1 MKVPEIRAA
10 FLDFFK
16 GKGHKIVKSSPLIPQ
31 GDPSLLFTNAGMN
44 QFKNIFLGLEKTSYN
59 RAASVQKCMRV
70 SGKHNDFEEV
80 GRSSKHHTFFE
91 MLGNF
96 SFGDY
101 FKKKCIEYSWELIL
115 DVYKISSKK
124 IYITVY
130 EEDDEAFDIWN
141 KEIGI
146 KEDRIFGLGKEENY
160 WSMGN
165 TGPCGPCSEIHYELD
180 TEYEKGEP
188 KKLIESGS
196 DRFIELWNLVFMQ
209 FNRDENGKLHSLPA
223 PSVDTGM
230 GLERMVTVLQKK
242 KSNYDTA
249 LFMPI
254 INAVCDLCDYE
265 YPSLLENDIQIRVIS
280 DHLRAISFL
289 IGDGI
294 MPANEGRGYVLRRL
308 IRRAFRA
315 GNRLGLNDPF
325 LFKLTGCVI
334 DVMKDSYPEL
344 ISSASYISTVCQA
357 EEKRFHST
365 LSAGFKTFQKYIS
378 EAKKDNEK
386 IIPGGRL
393 FKLYDTHGFPLELSK
408 ELAEEEKLSID
419 ESGFYNEMEKQRS
432 RARQAW
438 KGDVTK
444 HNDIKAYKTVKD
456 LKTRFLGY
464 KTDIAI
470 DAEVQALMKDGTK
483 VERLKKGD
491 KGEVFLNETPFYA
504 EAGGQVGDKGIL
516 KNTHFS
522 ALVEKV
528 FSPIPDIISHKIKVV
543 SGDIRTGDS
552 VEAAIDIGRRRSI
565 RKNHSATH
573 LLHSSLRQILGDH
586 VKQSG
591 SLVSPFRL
599 RFDFTHFESITTH
612 ERKAIESQVN
622 KKIQE
627 NIPIT
632 TRITSYE
639 QALKEG
645 AVAIFKE
652 KYKEDVRVVTIRDFS
667 KELCGGSHVENTG
680 NIGLFK
686 IISEG
691 SIAAGIRRIEALT
704 GQKAVEYIQEN
715 EDLLLEIQQCLS
727 SSRDEILS
735 QLDKLKFVIKNKENE
750 NKTLRQKIARKNM
763 QKKEEE
769 TRKIKNIS
777 VFTKIVEGL
786 NNAELREMAD
796 EFKQKIK
803 SGVVILGTTSG
814 NKASLVVALT
824 KDLLSK
830 IRADEIIRR
839 LAPFIGGGGGGRPD
853 FAQAGGSQT
862 EGLSK
867 ALDKSYSI
875 IEEMLD

>member
-1 MKVPEIRAA
+1 MKVQEIRSA
-10 FLDFFK
+10 FLDFFN
-16 GKGHKIVKSSPLIPQ
+16 GKGHKIIKSSSLIPQ

-44 QFKNIFLGLEKTSYN
+44 QFKNVFLGLDKTNYK

-124 IYITVY
+124 LYITVY
-130 EEDDEAFDIWN
+130 KEDDEAFDIWN
-141 KEIGI
+141 KDIGI
-146 KEDRIFGLGKEENY
+146 KEDRIFRLGKEENY

-180 TEYEKGEP
+180 SEYEKGDP
-188 KKLIESGS
+188 KKLIERGS

-209 FNRDENGKLHSLPA
+209 FNRDEKGKLHSLPA

-242 KSNYDTA
+242 KSNYDTE

-265 YPSLLENDIQIRVIS
+265 YPSLTENDIQIRIIS

-315 GNRLGLNDPF
+315 GNRLGLNKPF

-334 DVMKDSYPEL
+334 DVMKDSYPEM

-357 EEKRFHST
+357 EEKRFYST
-365 LSAGFKTFQKYIS
+365 LSAGLKTLQLYIS
-378 EAKKDNEK
+378 EAKKGKEK
-386 IIPGGRL
+386 IISGERL
-393 FKLYDTHGFPLELSK
+393 FKLYDTHGFPIELSK

-419 ESGFYNEMEKQRS
+419 ESGFHNEMEKQRT

-438 KGDVTK
+438 KGDAKRNGIET
-444 HNDIKAYKTVKD
+444 YKKVKD
-456 LKTRFLGY
+456 LNTQFLGY
-464 KTDIAI
+464 KTNIVI
-470 DAEVQALMKDGTK
+470 DAEVQALMKNGTK
-483 VERLKKGD
+483 VESLKKGD
-491 KGEVFLNETPFYA
+491 KGEIFLNETPFYA

-528 FSPIPDIISHKIKVV
+528 FSPISDVISHKIEVV
-543 SGDIRTGDS
+543 SGDIRVGDS
-552 VEAAIDIGRRRSI
+552 VEAAIDKDRRRCLS
-565 RKNHSATH
+565 KNHSATH

-586 VKQSG
+586 VKQAG

-599 RFDFTHFESITTH
+599 RFDFTHFDSITTQ
-612 ERKAIESQVN
+612 EIKAIESLVN
-622 KKIQE
+622 EKIQE

-632 TRITSYE
+632 TRSTSYE
-639 QALKEG
+639 QAIKEG

-652 KYKEDVRVVTIRDFS
+652 KYKEEVRVVTVRDFS

-704 GQKAVEYIQEN
+704 GLKAVEYVQEN
-715 EDLLLEIQQCLS
+715 EDLLLEIQQCLG

-735 QLDKLKFVIKNKENE
+735 QLDKLKIGIKNKEKE
-750 NKTLRQKIARKNM
+750 NKTLRRKITRKNM

-777 VFTKIVEGL
+777 VFAKIVEGL
-786 NNAELREMAD
+786 NSSELREMAD

-803 SGVVILGTTSG
+803 SGIVILGTTSE
-814 NKASLVVALT
+814 NKASVVVVVS

-830 IRADEIIRR
+830 IKANEIIRR

-867 ALDKSYSI
+867 SLKKSYSI

>member
-1 MKVPEIRAA
+1 MKVQEIRFS

-16 GKGHKIVKSSPLIPQ
+16 GKGHKIVKSSSLIPQ

-44 QFKNIFLGLEKTSYN
+44 QFKNIFLGLEKTSYMK
-59 RAASVQKCMRV
+59 AASVQKCMRV

-115 DVYKISSKK
+115 DVYKIRSEKL
-124 IYITVY
+124 YITVY

-146 KEDRIFGLGKEENY
+146 KEDRIFRLGKEENY

-180 TEYEKGEP
+180 PEYEKGEP
-188 KKLIESGS
+188 EKLIECGS
-196 DRFIELWNLVFMQ
+196 NRFIELWNLVFMQ
-209 FNRDENGKLHSLPA
+209 FNRDEKGKLHALPA

-242 KSNYDTA
+242 KSNYDTE

-265 YPSLLENDIQIRVIS
+265 YPSLEENDIQIRVIS

-315 GNRLGLNDPF
+315 GNRLGLNEPF

-334 DVMKDSYPEL
+334 DVMKDSYPEM

-357 EEKRFHST
+357 EEKRFYST
-365 LSAGFKTFQKYIS
+365 LSAGLKTFQLYIS
-378 EAKKDNEK
+378 KAKKDKEK
-386 IIPGGRL
+386 IISGDGL

-419 ESGFYNEMEKQRS
+419 ESGFYNEMEKQRT

-438 KGDVTK
+438 KGDDK
-444 HNDIKAYKTVKD
+444 KNNIEAYEKVKD

-464 KTDIAI
+464 KNDIAI
-470 DAEVQALMKDGTK
+470 DAEIQALMQNGTK
-483 VERLKKGD
+483 VESLKKGD
-491 KGEVFLNETPFYA
+491 EGEAFLNETPFYA

-528 FSPIPDIISHKIKVV
+528 FSPLPDIISHKIKVV
-543 SGDIRTGDS
+543 SGIIKVGDL
-552 VEAAIDIGRRRSI
+552 VEAAIDKERRMSI
-565 RKNHSATH
+565 SKNHSATH

-586 VKQSG
+586 VKQAG
-591 SLVSPFRL
+591 SFVSPLRL
-599 RFDFTHFESITTH
+599 RFDFTHFDSIPIQ
-612 ERKAIESQVN
+612 EIKAIESQVN
-622 KKIQE
+622 EKIQE

-639 QALKEG
+639 QAIKEG
-645 AVAIFKE
+645 AVAIFEE
-652 KYKEDVRVVTIRDFS
+652 KYKEDVRVVTVKDFS

-704 GQKAVEYIQEN
+704 GLKAVEYVQEN

-727 SSRDEILS
+727 SSKEEILS
-735 QLDKLKFVIKNKENE
+735 QLDKLKIGIKDKEKEN
-750 NKTLRQKIARKNM
+750 KHLRRKIARKNL
-763 QKKEEE
+763 QKNEEE
-769 TRKIKNIS
+769 TKKIKNIS
-777 VFTKIVEGL
+777 VFVKTVEGL
-786 NNAELREMAD
+786 NNSELREMAD

-803 SGVVILGTTSG
+803 SGIVILGSTSG
-814 NKASLVVALT
+814 NRASLVVVVT
-824 KDLLSK
+824 KDLLNK
-830 IRADEIIRR
+830 IKADEIIRQ

-853 FAQAGGSQT
+853 FAQAGGSKT
-862 EGLSK
+862 EDLSK
-867 ALDKSYSI
+867 SLKKSYSI

>member
-1 MKVPEIRAA
+1 MKVQEIRAA

-44 QFKNIFLGLEKTSYN
+44 QFKNIFLGLEKTSYK
-59 RAASVQKCMRV
+59 RAASIQKCMRV

-124 IYITVY
+124 LYITVY

-146 KEDRIFGLGKEENY
+146 KEDRLFCFGKEENY

-180 TEYEKGEP
+180 SEYEKGEP

-242 KSNYDTA
+242 KSNYDTE

-265 YPSLLENDIQIRVIS
+265 YPSLQENDIQIRVIS

-308 IRRAFRA
+308 IRKAFRA
-315 GNRLGLNDPF
+315 GNRLGLNEPF

-334 DVMKDSYPEL
+334 DVMKDSYPEM

-357 EEKRFHST
+357 EEKRFYST
-365 LSAGFKTFQKYIS
+365 LSAGLKTFQQYIS

-386 IIPGGRL
+386 IISGDRL

-408 ELAEEEKLSID
+408 ELAEEKKLSID
-419 ESGFYNEMEKQRS
+419 ESGFYNEMEKQRT

-438 KGDVTK
+438 KGDVK
-444 HNDIKAYKTVKD
+444 QNDIKAYKKVKD

-464 KTDIAI
+464 KNDIAI
-470 DAEVQALMKDGTK
+470 DAEVQALMKNGTK
-483 VERLKKGD
+483 VESLKKGD

-504 EAGGQVGDKGIL
+504 EAGGQVGDKGVL
-516 KNTHFS
+516 KNIHFS

-528 FSPIPDIISHKIKVV
+528 FSPVPNIISHKVKVV
-543 SGDIRTGDS
+543 SGDIRVGDS
-552 VEAAIDIGRRRSI
+552 VEAAIDKGRRRSLS
-565 RKNHSATH
+565 KNHSATH

-591 SLVSPFRL
+591 SLVSPFRI
-599 RFDFTHFESITTH
+599 RFDFTHFNSITTH
-612 ERKAIESQVN
+612 EIKAIESQVN
-622 KKIQE
+622 EKIQE

-632 TRITSYE
+632 TRVTSYE
-639 QALKEG
+639 RAIKEG
-645 AVAIFKE
+645 AVAIFEE
-652 KYKEDVRVVTIRDFS
+652 KYKEDVRVVTVRDFS

-704 GQKAVEYIQEN
+704 GLKAVEYVQDN

-735 QLDKLKFVIKNKENE
+735 QLDKLKFGLKDKEKE
-750 NKTLRQKIARKNM
+750 NKTLRKKIARKNM

-769 TRKIKNIS
+769 PRKIKNIS
-777 VFTKIVEGL
+777 VFAKIVEGL
-786 NNAELREMAD
+786 NSSELREMAD
-796 EFKQKIK
+796 EFKQKFK
-803 SGVVILGTTSG
+803 SGIVILGTTSE
-814 NKASLVVALT
+814 NKASLVVAVT
-824 KDLLSK
+824 KDLVSK
-830 IRADEIIRR
+830 IKADEIIQR

-862 EGLSK
+862 EGLSRSLK
-867 ALDKSYSI
+867 KSYSI

>member
-1 MKVPEIRAA
+1 MKVQEIRAA

-16 GKGHKIVKSSPLIPQ
+16 EKGHKIVKSSPLIPQ

-44 QFKNIFLGLEKTSYN
+44 QFKNIFLGLEKTSYK
-59 RAASVQKCMRV
+59 RAASVQKCIRV

-124 IYITVY
+124 LYITVY
-130 EEDDEAFDIWN
+130 KEDDEAFDIWN
-141 KEIGI
+141 KDIGI
-146 KEDRIFGLGKEENY
+146 KEDRIFRLGKEENY

-180 TEYEKGEP
+180 PEYEKGDP
-188 KKLIESGS
+188 QKLIESGS

-230 GLERMVTVLQKK
+230 GLERMVTVLQQK
-242 KSNYDTA
+242 KSNYDTE

-265 YPSLLENDIQIRVIS
+265 YPSLTENDIQIRIIS

-315 GNRLGLNDPF
+315 GNRLGLNEPF

-334 DVMKDSYPEL
+334 DVMKDSYPEM

-357 EEKRFHST
+357 EEKRFYST
-365 LSAGFKTFQKYIS
+365 LSAGLKTFQLYIS
-378 EAKKDNEK
+378 EAKKDKEK
-386 IIPGGRL
+386 IISGHRL
-393 FKLYDTHGFPLELSK
+393 FKLYDTHGFPIELSK

-419 ESGFYNEMEKQRS
+419 ESGFYTEMENQRT

-438 KGDVTK
+438 NGDDK
-444 HNDIKAYKTVKD
+444 HSDIKAYKKIND
-456 LKTRFLGY
+456 LNSQFLGY
-464 KTDIAI
+464 KTDIII
-470 DAEVQALMKDGTK
+470 DAEVQALMKNGAK
-483 VERLKKGD
+483 VERLEKGD

-516 KNTHFS
+516 KNAHFS

-528 FSPIPDIISHKIKVV
+528 FSPIPDIISHRVKVV
-543 SGDIRTGDS
+543 SGDIRVGES
-552 VEAAIDIGRRRSI
+552 VEAAIDKGRRISI
-565 RKNHSATH
+565 SKNHSATH

-599 RFDFTHFESITTH
+599 RFDFTHFDSITTQ
-612 ERKAIESQVN
+612 EIKAIESQVN

-632 TRITSYE
+632 TQVTSYE
-639 QALKEG
+639 QAIKEG
-645 AVAIFKE
+645 AVAIFEE
-652 KYKEDVRVVTIRDFS
+652 KYKEEVRVVTVRDFS

-704 GQKAVEYIQEN
+704 GQKAVEYVQEN
-715 EDLLLEIQQCLS
+715 EDILLEIQECLS

-735 QLDKLKFVIKNKENE
+735 QLDKLKFSLKNKEKE
-750 NKTLRQKIARKNM
+750 NKTLRYKIARKNM

-769 TRKIKNIS
+769 TRKIKDVS
-777 VFTKIVEGL
+777 VFAKIVEGL
-786 NNAELREMAD
+786 NSSELREMAD

-803 SGVVILGTTSG
+803 SGIVILGSTSG
-814 NKASLVVALT
+814 NKASLVVVVT
-824 KDLLSK
+824 KDLLNK
-830 IRADEIIRR
+830 IKADEIIRR

-862 EGLSK
+862 EGLSRSIK
-867 ALDKSYSI
+867 ISSSI

>member
-1 MKVPEIRAA
+1 MKVQEIRAA
-10 FLDFFK
+10 FLDFFN

-31 GDPSLLFTNAGMN
+31 GDPSLLFINAGMN
-44 QFKNIFLGLEKTSYN
+44 QFKNIFLGLEKTSYK
-59 RAASVQKCMRV
+59 RAASIQKCMRV

-124 IYITVY
+124 LYITVY
-130 EEDDEAFDIWN
+130 KEDDEAFDIWN
-141 KEIGI
+141 KDIGI
-146 KEDRIFGLGKEENY
+146 KEDRIFPLGKEENY

-180 TEYEKGEP
+180 TESEKGDP

-242 KSNYDTA
+242 KSNYDTE
-249 LFMPI
+249 LFRPI
-254 INAVCDLCDYE
+254 INVLCDLCDYE
-265 YPSLLENDIQIRVIS
+265 YPSLKENDIQIRIIT

-315 GNRLGLNDPF
+315 GNRLGLNEPF

-334 DVMKDSYPEL
+334 DVMKDSYPEM

-357 EEKRFHST
+357 EEKRFYST
-365 LSAGFKTFQKYIS
+365 LSAGLKTFQQYIS
-378 EAKKDNEK
+378 KAKKDKKK
-386 IIPGGRL
+386 IISGGRL
-393 FKLYDTHGFPLELSK
+393 FKLYDTHGFPIELSK
-408 ELAEEEKLSID
+408 ELAEEEKLSVD
-419 ESGFYNEMEKQRS
+419 ESGFYNEMEKQRT

-438 KGDVTK
+438 KGDAK
-444 HNDIKAYKTVKD
+444 HNDIEAYKKVKD
-456 LKTRFLGY
+456 LNTRFLGY
-464 KTDIAI
+464 KTDIVI
-470 DAEVQALMKDGTK
+470 DAEVQALMKNGTK
-483 VERLKKGD
+483 VESLKKGD
-491 KGEVFLNETPFYA
+491 KGEIFLNETPFYA

-528 FSPIPDIISHKIKVV
+528 FYPISDVISHKIKVV
-543 SGDIRTGDS
+543 SGDIRVGDS
-552 VEAAIDIGRRRSI
+552 VEATIDKDRRRCLS
-565 RKNHSATH
+565 KNHSATH

-591 SLVSPFRL
+591 SLVSPLRL
-599 RFDFTHFESITTH
+599 RFDFTHFDSIAPQEIKAVESL
-612 ERKAIESQVN
+612 VN
-622 KKIQE
+622 EKIQE

-639 QALKEG
+639 QAIKEG

-652 KYKEDVRVVTIRDFS
+652 KYKEEVRVVTVRDFS
-667 KELCGGSHVENTG
+667 KELCGGSHVESTG

-704 GQKAVEYIQEN
+704 GLKAVEYVQEN
-715 EDLLLEIQQCLS
+715 EDLLFEIQQCLS

-735 QLDKLKFVIKNKENE
+735 QLDKLKIGIKNKEKE
-750 NKTLRQKIARKNM
+750 NKTLRYKITRKNM
-763 QKKEEE
+763 QKKEDE
-769 TRKIKNIS
+769 TRKIRNIS
-777 VFTKIVEGL
+777 VFAKIVEGL
-786 NNAELREMAD
+786 NSSELREMAD

-803 SGVVILGTTSG
+803 SGIVILGTTSE
-814 NKASLVVALT
+814 NRASLVVVVT
-824 KDLLSK
+824 KDLLNK
-830 IRADEIIRR
+830 IKADEIIRR

-862 EGLSK
+862 KGLSK
-867 ALDKSYSI
+867 SLKKSYSI

>member
-1 MKVPEIRAA
+1 MKVQEIRAA
-10 FLDFFK
+10 FLDFFNR
-16 GKGHKIVKSSPLIPQ
+16 KGHKIIKSSSLIPQ

-44 QFKNIFLGLEKTSYN
+44 QFKNVFLGLDKTNYK

-115 DVYKISSKK
+115 DVYKINSKK
-124 IYITVY
+124 LYITVY
-130 EEDDEAFDIWN
+130 KEDDEAFDIWN
-141 KEIGI
+141 KDIGI
-146 KEDRIFGLGKEENY
+146 KEDRIFRLGKEENY

-180 TEYEKGEP
+180 TEYEKGDP
-188 KKLIESGS
+188 KKLIERGS

-209 FNRDENGKLHSLPA
+209 FNRDEKGKLHSLPA

-242 KSNYDTA
+242 KSNYDTE

-254 INAVCDLCDYE
+254 INAVCDLSDYE
-265 YPSLLENDIQIRVIS
+265 YPSLTENDIQIRIIS

-315 GNRLGLNDPF
+315 GNRLGLNKPF

-334 DVMKDSYPEL
+334 DVMKDSYPEM

-357 EEKRFHST
+357 EEKRFYST
-365 LSAGFKTFQKYIS
+365 LSAGLKTLQLYIS
-378 EAKKDNEK
+378 EAKKGKEK
-386 IIPGGRL
+386 IISGERL
-393 FKLYDTHGFPLELSK
+393 FKLYDTHGFPIELSK

-419 ESGFYNEMEKQRS
+419 ESGFHNEMEKQRT

-438 KGDVTK
+438 KGDAKRNGIET
-444 HNDIKAYKTVKD
+444 YKKVKD
-456 LKTRFLGY
+456 INTQFLGY
-464 KTDIAI
+464 KTNIVI
-470 DAEVQALMKDGTK
+470 DAEVQALMKNGTK
-483 VERLKKGD
+483 VESLKKGD
-491 KGEVFLNETPFYA
+491 KGEIFLNETPFYA

-528 FSPIPDIISHKIKVV
+528 FSPISDVISHKIKVV
-543 SGDIRTGDS
+543 SGDIRVGGS
-552 VEAAIDIGRRRSI
+552 VEAAIDKDRRRCLS
-565 RKNHSATH
+565 KNHSATH

-586 VKQSG
+586 VKQAG

-599 RFDFTHFESITTH
+599 RFDFTHFDSITTQ
-612 ERKAIESQVN
+612 EIKAIESLVN
-622 KKIQE
+622 EKIQE

-632 TRITSYE
+632 TRIASYE
-639 QALKEG
+639 QAIKEG

-652 KYKEDVRVVTIRDFS
+652 KYKEKVRIVTVRDFS

-691 SIAAGIRRIEALT
+691 SVAAGIRRIEALT
-704 GQKAVEYIQEN
+704 GLKAVEYVQRN
-715 EDLLLEIQQCLS
+715 EDLLLEIQQCLG

-735 QLDKLKFVIKNKENE
+735 QLDKLKIGIKNKEKE
-750 NKTLRQKIARKNM
+750 NKTLRHKITRKNM
-763 QKKEEE
+763 QKKGEE

-777 VFTKIVEGL
+777 VFAKIVEGL
-786 NNAELREMAD
+786 NSSELREMAD

-803 SGVVILGTTSG
+803 SGIVILGTTSE
-814 NKASLVVALT
+814 NKASLVVVVS

-830 IRADEIIRR
+830 IKADEIIRR

-853 FAQAGGSQT
+853 FAQAGGSQI

-867 ALDKSYSI
+867 SLKKSYSI

>member
-1 MKVPEIRAA
+1 MKVQEIRAA

-16 GKGHKIVKSSPLIPQ
+16 GKNHKIVKSSPLIPQ

-44 QFKNIFLGLEKTSYN
+44 QFKNVFLGLEKASYK
-59 RAASVQKCMRV
+59 RAASVQKCIRV

-124 IYITVY
+124 LYITVY

-146 KEDRIFGLGKEENY
+146 KEDRIFRLGKEENY

-209 FNRDENGKLHSLPA
+209 FNRDENGQLHSLPA

-242 KSNYDTA
+242 KSNYDTE

-265 YPSLLENDIQIRVIS
+265 YPTLKENDIQVRIIS

-294 MPANEGRGYVLRRL
+294 MPANVGRGYVLRRL

-315 GNRLGLNDPF
+315 GNRLGLNEPF

-334 DVMKDSYPEL
+334 DVMKDSYPEM
-344 ISSASYISTVCQA
+344 ISSASHISTVCQA
-357 EEKRFHST
+357 EEKRFYYT
-365 LSAGFKTFQKYIS
+365 LSAGLKTFQQYIS
-378 EAKKDNEK
+378 EAKKDKNK
-386 IIPGGRL
+386 IISGERL

-408 ELAEEEKLSID
+408 ELAAEEELSID
-419 ESGFYNEMEKQRS
+419 ASGFYNEMEKQRT

-438 KGDVTK
+438 KGEAK
-444 HNDIKAYKTVKD
+444 HNDTRAYKKVKN
-456 LKTRFLGY
+456 LNTRFLGY
-464 KTDIAI
+464 KTDIVI
-470 DAEVQALMKDGTK
+470 DAEVQALMKNGSK
-483 VERLKKGD
+483 VERLKEGD
-491 KGEVFLNETPFYA
+491 NGEVFLNETPFYA
-504 EAGGQVGDKGIL
+504 EAGGQLGDKGVL

-528 FSPIPDIISHKIKVV
+528 FFPIPDIILHKVKVV
-543 SGDIRTGDS
+543 SGNIGVGES
-552 VEAAIDIGRRRSI
+552 VEAAIDKSRRRSLN
-565 RKNHSATH
+565 KNHTATH
-573 LLHSSLRQILGDH
+573 LLHSSLRHILGDH

-591 SLVSPFRL
+591 SLVSPSRL
-599 RFDFTHFESITTH
+599 RFDFTHFNSVTAQEI
-612 ERKAIESQVN
+612 KAIESQVN
-622 KKIQE
+622 EKIQE

-632 TRITSYE
+632 TRVTSYE
-639 QALKEG
+639 QAIKEG
-645 AVAIFKE
+645 AVAIFEE
-652 KYKEDVRVVTIRDFS
+652 KYKEDVRVVTVRDFS

-704 GQKAVEYIQEN
+704 GLKAVEYVQEN

-735 QLDKLKFVIKNKENE
+735 QLDKLKVGIKDKEKE
-750 NKTLRQKIARKNM
+750 NKTLRWKIARKNM
-763 QKKEEE
+763 QKKEGE

-777 VFTKIVEGL
+777 VFAKIVEGL
-786 NNAELREMAD
+786 NSTELREMAD
-796 EFKQKIK
+796 EFKQNIK
-803 SGVVILGTTSG
+803 SGIVILGTTSE
-814 NKASLVVALT
+814 NKASLVVAVT
-824 KDLLSK
+824 KDLLIK
-830 IRADEIIRR
+830 IKADEIIRR

-853 FAQAGGSQT
+853 FAQAGGSRI
-862 EGLSK
+862 EGLSRSIK
-867 ALDKSYSI
+867 KSYSI

>member
-1 MKVPEIRAA
+1 MKVQEIRAA

-44 QFKNIFLGLEKTSYN
+44 QFKNIFLGLEKTGYK
-59 RAASVQKCMRV
+59 RAASIQKCMRV

-101 FKKKCIEYSWELIL
+101 FKKKCIEYSWEIIL

-124 IYITVY
+124 LYITVY
-130 EEDDEAFDIWN
+130 KEDDEAFDIWN
-141 KEIGI
+141 KDIGI
-146 KEDRIFGLGKEENY
+146 KEDRIFRFGKEENY

-180 TEYEKGEP
+180 PEYEKGDP

-242 KSNYDTA
+242 KSNYDTE

-265 YPSLLENDIQIRVIS
+265 YPSLKENDIQIRIIS

-315 GNRLGLNDPF
+315 GNRLGLNEPF

-334 DVMKDSYPEL
+334 DVMKASYPEM

-357 EEKRFHST
+357 EEKRFYAT
-365 LSAGFKTFQKYIS
+365 LSAGLKTLQLYIS
-378 EAKKDNEK
+378 EAKKEKEK
-386 IIPGGRL
+386 IISGERL

-408 ELAEEEKLSID
+408 ELVEEEKLSID
-419 ESGFYNEMEKQRS
+419 ESSFYNEMEKQRT

-438 KGDVTK
+438 NGGAK
-444 HNDIKAYKTVKD
+444 HSDIEAYKKINN
-456 LKTRFLGY
+456 LNNRFLGY
-464 KTDIAI
+464 KTDIVI
-470 DAEVQALMKDGTK
+470 DAEIQALLKNGAK

-516 KNTHFS
+516 KNAHFS

-528 FSPIPDIISHKIKVV
+528 FSPIPDIISHRVKVI
-543 SGDIRTGDS
+543 SGDIRIGES
-552 VEAAIDIGRRRSI
+552 VEAAIDKGRRRSLS
-565 RKNHSATH
+565 KNHSATH

-586 VKQSG
+586 VKQAG

-599 RFDFTHFESITTH
+599 RFDFTHFDSITTK
-612 ERKAIESQVN
+612 EIKAIESQVN

-632 TRITSYE
+632 TRVTSYE
-639 QALKEG
+639 QAIKEG
-645 AVAIFKE
+645 AVAIFEE
-652 KYKEDVRVVTIRDFS
+652 KYKEEVRVVTMSDFS

-704 GQKAVEYIQEN
+704 GQKAVEYVQEN
-715 EDLLLEIQQCLS
+715 EDLLLEIQQCLN

-735 QLDKLKFVIKNKENE
+735 QLDKLKFSIKNKEKE
-750 NKTLRQKIARKNM
+750 NKTLRQKIARKNI
-763 QKKEEE
+763 QKKGEE

-777 VFTKIVEGL
+777 VFAKIVEGL
-786 NNAELREMAD
+786 NSSELREMAD

-803 SGVVILGTTSG
+803 SGIVILGTTSE
-814 NKASLVVALT
+814 NKASLVVAVT
-824 KDLLSK
+824 NDLLNK
-830 IRADEIIRR
+830 IKADEIIRR
-839 LAPFIGGGGGGRPD
+839 LAPFIGGGGGGRSD

-862 EGLSK
+862 EGLSRAIK
-867 ALDKSYSI
+867 ISSSI
-875 IEEMLD
+875 IEKMLD